1 MLPRQ
6 ETTRVQ
12 VLHILKIVSNIQ
24 DYEEVQVETQQYS
37 ETMEGALPNHSNI
50 CNKKNFTAV
59 LMLKKFSV
67 FSQVMKMADCDQL
80 R

>member
-24 DYEEVQVETQQYS
+24 DYEDKFVLSSGVENEAQTVDLND
-37 ETMEGALPNHSNI
+37 A
-50 CNKKNFTAV
+50 K
-59 LMLKKFSV
+59 
-67 FSQVMKMADCDQL
+67 
-80 R
+80 